1 MAKRTEKPVY
11 AFIRRGNSLVPEM
24 QYDMQALDGIENG
37 HRVKVEIKQWRNLDR
52 LRAYWAT
59 LQDCI
64 DATGCAPSKEALD
77 AYIRPAVKYVDAIR
91 LANGL
96 IVGVPRAI
104 NTRECE
110 EPEMIAFFNA
120 ATELLAREFG
130 YVAPT
135 PEERRETSQAAN
147 DRRVA

>member
-1 MAKRTEKPVY
+1 MAKKTEKPVY

-24 QYDMQALDGIENG
+24 QYDQQALDGIKDG
-37 HRVKVEIKQWRNLDR
+37 QRVKVEIRQWRNLDR

-77 AYIRPAVKYVDAIR
+77 AYIRPAVNYVDTIR
-91 LANGL
+91 LSNGFL
-96 IVGVPRAI
+96 VGIPRAI
-104 NTRECE
+104 NTRECD

-120 ATELLAREFG
+120 ATELLARDFG
-130 YVAPT
+130 FVAPE
-135 PEERRETSQAAN
+135 PEA
-147 DRRVA
+147 DRRAAA